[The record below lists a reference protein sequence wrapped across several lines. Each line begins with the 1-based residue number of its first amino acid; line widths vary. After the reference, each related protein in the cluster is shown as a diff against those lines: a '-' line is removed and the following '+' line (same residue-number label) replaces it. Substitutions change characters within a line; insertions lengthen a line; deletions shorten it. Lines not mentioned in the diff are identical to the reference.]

1 MSNRGTSFGR
11 SSHGVVI
18 ILSFLLGSCQKLI
31 MAKIDIG
38 GQVLMA
44 AHGCKWSHSFY
55 NMDELQNDTNSNLF
69 LEILYL
75 LRFLLNDVRTSD
87 IFYISKFICLVPDPR
102 RFTPMIIILLKI
114 IVFEARNDFFLN
126 IKII

>member
-11 SSHGVVI
+11 SSHGVVK
-18 ILSFLLGSCQKLI
+18 ILSFLLGSCQRLL

-69 LEILYL
+69 LEILYF
-75 LRFLLNDVRTSD
+75 LRFMLNDVQTSD
-87 IFYISKFICLVPDPR
+87 IFYISKF
-102 RFTPMIIILLKI
+102 K
-114 IVFEARNDFFLN
+114 FFGTRPPPLH
-126 IKII
+126 